1 MVDLIKKN
9 AKSLQ
14 ESLFSSVGSAALTI
28 ATTYLVI
35 NFFRGM
41 LGFALTS
48 DKDWLAVLNNM
59 QLYMVQAYPEEDFI
73 RVWLSVGLTFVLA
86 GLSIGIWRSD
96 DRVKS
101 SQVFNSFFKGGLGVL
116 FFTIIAPTNASF
128 MGNDGSVITEEVFS
142 MDTRLGI
149 LIPVAIFCAVFF
161 SVRFTNINFTVNSS
175 DMVFFYLFIP
185 VALLWFIKLPT
196 IQLDQ
201 SNERIIPDP
210 VMPIADTTKIPWTV
224 IFVAFL
230 GSYFIAVSYTHLRAH
245 ET

>member
-14 ESLFSSVGSAALTI
+14 ESLFSSIGSSVLTI

-86 GLSIGIWRSD
+86 GLSIGIWRSEE
-96 DRVKS
+96 RVKS
-101 SQVFNSFFKGGLGVL
+101 SQVFNSFSREVL
-116 FFTIIAPTNASF
+116 VYYFLQSLLQLMPVLWE
-128 MGNDGSVITEEVFS
+128 M
-142 MDTRLGI
+142 MDL
-149 LIPVAIFCAVFF
+149 
-161 SVRFTNINFTVNSS
+161 S
-175 DMVFFYLFIP
+175 
-185 VALLWFIKLPT
+185 
-196 IQLDQ
+196 
-201 SNERIIPDP
+201 
-210 VMPIADTTKIPWTV
+210 
-224 IFVAFL
+224 
-230 GSYFIAVSYTHLRAH
+230 
-245 ET
+245 

>member
-1 MVDLIKKN
+1 MIDLIKKN

-14 ESLFSSVGSAALTI
+14 ESLFSSVGSAVLTI

-101 SQVFNSFFKGGLGVL
+101 SQIFNSFCR
-116 FFTIIAPTNASF
+116 IIKSEFCRPPNIVSRSANP
-128 MGNDGSVITEEVFS
+128 DITPEYF
-142 MDTRLGI
+142 
-149 LIPVAIFCAVFF
+149 P
-161 SVRFTNINFTVNSS
+161 
-175 DMVFFYLFIP
+175 FYL
-185 VALLWFIKLPT
+185 
-196 IQLDQ
+196 
-201 SNERIIPDP
+201 N
-210 VMPIADTTKIPWTV
+210 
-224 IFVAFL
+224 AF
-230 GSYFIAVSYTHLRAH
+230 STN
-245 ET
+245 

>member
-14 ESLFSSVGSAALTI
+14 ESLFSSVGSAVLTI

-101 SQVFNSFFKGGLGVL
+101 SQIFNSFCR
-116 FFTIIAPTNASF
+116 IIKSEFCRPPNIVSRSANP
-128 MGNDGSVITEEVFS
+128 DITPEYF
-142 MDTRLGI
+142 
-149 LIPVAIFCAVFF
+149 P
-161 SVRFTNINFTVNSS
+161 
-175 DMVFFYLFIP
+175 FYLNAFSTN
-185 VALLWFIKLPT
+185 WR
-196 IQLDQ
+196 D
-201 SNERIIPDP
+201 D
-210 VMPIADTTKIPWTV
+210 
-224 IFVAFL
+224 FVTDAK
-230 GSYFIAVSYTHLRAH
+230 SLRS
-245 ET
+245 

>member
-116 FFTIIAPTNASF
+116 FFTIIAPTNSSY

-142 MDTRLGI
+142 METRLGI
-149 LIPVAIFCAVFF
+149 CLLYTSP
-161 SVRFTNINFTVNSS
+161 SPRDTVTSRMPSS
-175 DMVFFYLFIP
+175 
-185 VALLWFIKLPT
+185 A
-196 IQLDQ
+196 
-201 SNERIIPDP
+201 
-210 VMPIADTTKIPWTV
+210 
-224 IFVAFL
+224 
-230 GSYFIAVSYTHLRAH
+230 
-245 ET
+245 

>member
-28 ATTYLVI
+28 ATSYLVI

-101 SQVFNSFFKGGLGVL
+101 SKVFNSFFKGGLGVL
-116 FFTIIAPTNASF
+116 LS
-128 MGNDGSVITEEVFS
+128 
-142 MDTRLGI
+142 
-149 LIPVAIFCAVFF
+149 LIHI
-161 SVRFTNINFTVNSS
+161 
-175 DMVFFYLFIP
+175 
-185 VALLWFIKLPT
+185 
-196 IQLDQ
+196 
-201 SNERIIPDP
+201 
-210 VMPIADTTKIPWTV
+210 
-224 IFVAFL
+224 
-230 GSYFIAVSYTHLRAH
+230 
-245 ET
+245 